1 VSSGGSNS
9 GGSWDRSRAAI
20 KSADSQAS
28 GGGFF
33 HSLALPVGELFT
45 VRRGSRSRGSQTG
58 TQIQVLRLVTLAK
71 ITKGDQRMIRT
82 AFAVAFAGFI
92 VASVPGGA
100 QAAVPLAP
108 IHGIA
113 NELGNL
119 NDVAWRRCWRD
130 RWGRRHCSSC
140 WRDRWGRVHCRRL
153 W

>member
-1 VSSGGSNS
+1 
-9 GGSWDRSRAAI
+9 
-20 KSADSQAS
+20 
-28 GGGFF
+28 
-33 HSLALPVGELFT
+33 
-45 VRRGSRSRGSQTG
+45 
-58 TQIQVLRLVTLAK
+58 
-71 ITKGDQRMIRT
+71 MIRT

-92 VASVPGGA
+92 FASLPSTA

-113 NELGNL
+113 SELGNL